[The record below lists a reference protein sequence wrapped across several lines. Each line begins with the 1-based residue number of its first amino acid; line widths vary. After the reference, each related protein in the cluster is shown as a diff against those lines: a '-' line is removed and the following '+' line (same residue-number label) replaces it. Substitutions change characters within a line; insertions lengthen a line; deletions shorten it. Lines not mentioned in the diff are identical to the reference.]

1 VTNDPAGRE
10 RNPKEFQ
17 NLKPE
22 LSTSPVGQGLM
33 DIGSLRISDFE
44 LLAGFG
50 SRPSDISIL
59 MDAKLTETIAKK
71 RRLSI
76 RTLGV
81 LMPYVIKAE
90 FTQMPFDEFNFCA
103 NV

>member
-1 VTNDPAGRE
+1 MTNDPAGRE
-10 RNPKEFQ
+10 RNQKEFQ

-33 DIGSLRISDFE
+33 GIGSLRISDFE

-59 MDAKLTETIAKK
+59 VDAKLTETIARKAAIVHPYF
-71 RRLSI
+71 RR
-76 RTLGV
+76 
-81 LMPYVIKAE
+81 
-90 FTQMPFDEFNFCA
+90 FDALCNQS
-103 NV
+103 